1 MEIVQR
7 HRVASNRMLYVLKC
21 GHTVNLL
28 GIEPKETVRCD
39 YCEVR
44 FVQSRKKEPNRER
57 PSDFRRSKWI

>member
-28 GIEPKETVRCD
+28 GIDHKETVRCD
-39 YCEVR
+39 YCETK
-44 FVQSRKKEPNRER
+44 FVPSRKKEPHREQS
-57 PSDFRRSKWI
+57 PDFRRPKWI